1 MMSSDPSAICVDGF
15 CANHFKTDL
24 TLVGVCFILLVY
36 LIYILVKVFKIIK
49 FKNKAILGM
58 IFILCLEQMSK
69 MLFYAV

>member
-1 MMSSDPSAICVDGF
+1 MSSDPSAICVDGF
-15 CANHFKTDL
+15 CANHFKTDV
-24 TLVGVCFILLVY
+24 TLVAVCFILLVC
-36 LIYILVKVFKIIK
+36 LVWVLVGVFKIIK